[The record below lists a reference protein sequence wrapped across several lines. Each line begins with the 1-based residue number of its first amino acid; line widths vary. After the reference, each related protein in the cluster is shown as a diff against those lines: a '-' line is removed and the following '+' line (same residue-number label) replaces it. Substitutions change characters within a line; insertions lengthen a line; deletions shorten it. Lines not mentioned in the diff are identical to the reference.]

1 MNRAKDAVII
11 VLFVAVVYL
20 LATRD
25 GTRSVTDDSVVTET
39 SIAVLPY
46 LNMSGDAEN
55 EYLSDLLWDK
65 TINAL
70 AKHADLR
77 VTSRSS
83 SASFEGS
90 LDEVESIGAELGV
103 SYVIEGAV
111 RTADDHVRVTAQLIR
126 VKNGALMWKT
136 IYDRDVDALDAIASD
151 IAESVAHELA
161 KY

>member
-11 VLFVAVVYL
+11 VLLVAVVYL

-25 GTRSVTDDSVVTET
+25 GTRSVTDDSVATET

-55 EYLSDLLWDK
+55 EYLSDLLWDE

-70 AKHADLR
+70 AKRADLR

-83 SASFEGS
+83 SARFKGS
-90 LDEVESIGAELGV
+90 RESVEVIGAELGV

-111 RTADDHVRVTAQLIR
+111 RTADDKVRIMAQLIR
-126 VKNGALMWKT
+126 VKDGAHIWMEA
-136 IYDRDVDALDAIASD
+136 YERDADSVDAIPSD
-151 IAESVAHELA
+151 IAESVAQQTANH
-161 KY
+161 